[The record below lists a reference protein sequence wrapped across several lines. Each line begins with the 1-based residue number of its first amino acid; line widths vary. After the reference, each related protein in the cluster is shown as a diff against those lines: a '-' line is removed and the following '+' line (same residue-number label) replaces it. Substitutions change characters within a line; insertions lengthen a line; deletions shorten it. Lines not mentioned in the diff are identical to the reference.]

1 MKPFYLTHTFKVFD
15 GTSRIATIAVVSIR
29 LHTAKQL
36 QVDKV
41 EHYVD
46 SIINDVET
54 EQLYYHSP
62 LQFGII
68 YGVSI
73 CCPSDEFNKEYGE
86 KVAYNRALNS
96 EPIMFSAVPFT
107 PGMLETIAQGRAK
120 YVEEH
125 PENFIKGYLEQKQ
138 KFINKVNKDI
148 IIKAIPEDELKVIDK
163 ILSSKEYLEMFNN
176 YAKMCQG

>member
-1 MKPFYLTHTFKVFD
+1 MKPFYLTHTFKTFD

-41 EHYVD
+41 EHFVD
-46 SIINDVET
+46 SYINDEET
-54 EQLYYHSP
+54 ELLYNQP

-107 PGMLETIAQGRAK
+107 PGMLEAIAQGRAK

-138 KFINKVNKDI
+138 KFINKINKDI
-148 IIKAIPEDELKVIDK
+148 ITKAIPEDELKVIDK
-163 ILSSKEYLEMFNN
+163 ILSSKEYLEIFNN